1 MMLKKRMFPIT
12 YTFTF
17 GDNVPIVIEA
27 NDLATNNADDDKNAA
42 KEEKVLENVAK
53 DGLTLEDSILDAVND
68 GSEDA
73 DIVALPISSKFVVN
87 FQKVSEDELPIED
100 DIKKEVLVNVE
111 KEETQSQEK
120 NDFSEKVLQ
129 AENTQGDDEK
139 SSKVPMKTK

>member
-100 DIKKEVLVNVE
+100 DIKKEGSVN
-111 KEETQSQEK
+111 EENEDSITQSQEK

-139 SSKVPMKTK
+139 